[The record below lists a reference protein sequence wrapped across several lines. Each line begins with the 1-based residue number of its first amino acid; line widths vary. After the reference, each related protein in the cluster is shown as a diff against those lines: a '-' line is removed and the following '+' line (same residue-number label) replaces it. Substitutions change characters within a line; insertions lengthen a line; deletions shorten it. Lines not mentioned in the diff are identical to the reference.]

1 MKHSI
6 FLSICCSTLL
16 TIPAFSDATL
26 TNNNI
31 FKIKT
36 SDQEYTSIHVGYT
49 NVEEMLQVLR
59 GIDWIT
65 PLAAESDYRK
75 RMMAAL
81 LTGVARRFDVEAT
94 IVFDEHLNV
103 YGKGGFEVLTPLS
116 LMVKELGG
124 LTNEPA
130 SFVDNEAQT
139 ISLYPFYKEGNP
151 VQMWMLTIQ
160 AL

>member
-6 FLSICCSTLL
+6 FLSICCCTLL
-16 TIPAFSDATL
+16 TTPAFSDATL
-26 TNNNI
+26 TSDNI

-36 SDQEYTSIHVGYT
+36 SDQEYTSIQVGYT

-59 GIDWIT
+59 GIDWT
-65 PLAAESDYRK
+65 MPLAAGSDHRK
-75 RMMAAL
+75 QMMAAF
-81 LTGVARRFDVEAT
+81 LTAIASRFDVQAT

-103 YGKGGFEVLTPLS
+103 YGTGGFEVLTPLS
-116 LMVKELGG
+116 LLVKELGG

-130 SFVDNEAQT
+130 SFVDNEGQT
-139 ISLYPFYKEGNP
+139 ISLSPFYKEGNP

-160 AL
+160 VP